1 MNFDIFHFVICLL
14 ECATMLLFVSAIN
27 DTKSRKKDYI
37 VTYILMST
45 GSIVITF
52 IDNLSYP
59 LLIINFLIL
68 FLSFCVGFR
77 KSLKENFFN
86 ALFSF
91 LLLLYFQSL
100 TIIFLP
106 IKLIVKNAGNIL
118 GDSLIFIISLLLS
131 IFSSKYR
138 WAEHYR
144 KNINIVWTL
153 LGTLCIPEIVIAQ
166 YFAIQY
172 TDSSRQTIIIIVLL
186 QIVYVTSIISVL
198 SIINHR
204 SNYNKF
210 LQTQK
215 HIEALD
221 RHLDFSRQSI
231 HDFNKHIRYIHN
243 LVITNS
249 DNDSLKNEVDA
260 YCKKLMTVYD
270 DEEILLQL
278 DSPIFRA
285 LLYGRR
291 SQATKN
297 GIEFILDATPILP
310 NFPIENFKLVEIF
323 DNLIDNAFECVEK
336 LQSSNKWIKVSLAF
350 EQKDIYT
357 YHKLIVQNPYDEIDI
372 SKILNSK
379 AYTTK
384 GKSHMGVGINK
395 VSRLV
400 SDTGGDLIISTDNN
414 IFSVSIIYKA
424 NKSGK

>member
-59 LLIINFLIL
+59 ILIINFLIL

-100 TIIFLP
+100 TIMFIP
-106 IKLIVKNAGNIL
+106 IKLIGINTGNFIC
-118 GDSLIFIISLLLS
+118 DSFIFIIALLLS

-153 LGTLCIPEIVIAQ
+153 LGTLCVPEIVIAQ

-172 TDSSRQTIIIIVLL
+172 TESSRQTIIIIVLL

-249 DNDSLKNEVDA
+249 DNDSLKNEVDT

-270 DEEILLQL
+270 
-278 DSPIFRA
+278 
-285 LLYGRR
+285 
-291 SQATKN
+291 
-297 GIEFILDATPILP
+297 
-310 NFPIENFKLVEIF
+310 
-323 DNLIDNAFECVEK
+323 
-336 LQSSNKWIKVSLAF
+336 
-350 EQKDIYT
+350 
-357 YHKLIVQNPYDEIDI
+357 
-372 SKILNSK
+372 
-379 AYTTK
+379 
-384 GKSHMGVGINK
+384 
-395 VSRLV
+395 
-400 SDTGGDLIISTDNN
+400 
-414 IFSVSIIYKA
+414 
-424 NKSGK
+424 